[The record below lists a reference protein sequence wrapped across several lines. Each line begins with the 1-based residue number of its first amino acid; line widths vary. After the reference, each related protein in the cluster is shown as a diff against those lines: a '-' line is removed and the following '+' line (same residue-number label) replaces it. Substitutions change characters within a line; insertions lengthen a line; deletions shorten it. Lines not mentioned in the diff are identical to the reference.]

1 MERIAIKSSLLA
13 SIGYDPATKVLE
25 VEFKR
30 GSIYQY
36 SGVEPENYSALME
49 AKSIGSHFL
58 HEIKPAFTCKRMDG
72 RDSDATRKEED
83 DQTKP
88 AEGWPDPEDA
98 PKEGEG

>member
-1 MERIAIKSSLLA
+1 MQRAAIKSSLLA
-13 SIGYDPATKVLE
+13 SVGYDPATKVLE
-25 VEFKR
+25 VQFSR

-36 SGVEPENYSALME
+36 SGVEPEQFSEMMN

-58 HEIKPAFTCKRMDG
+58 KVIKPNFSCKRMDG

-83 DQTKP
+83 DQTRPEK
-88 AEGWPDPEDA
+88 GWPDPEDA